1 MTKVVMP
8 LPEVVTRRRLVD
20 VYLQG
25 DDSPEFTYVTAGQYG
40 NPGVEHGARV
50 SRVSIAYT
58 KEGDD
63 GAWNVST
70 TLYTRN
76 RLVNGG
82 YTTMEKTLRTSQ
94 WPRDVEEMVKALE
107 REHEPNG

>member
-8 LPEVVTRRRLVD
+8 LPELVTRRRLVD

-63 GAWNVST
+63 GEWNTST

-94 WPRDVEEMVKALE
+94 WPDAVVAMVELLE
-107 REHEPNG
+107 SEHRPRG